1 MIEVVV
7 GDDILACLCCMTS
20 QRKNRQA
27 IAVAV
32 PNVVSKHSDMS
43 TT

>member
-27 IAVAV
+27 IAVAD
-32 PNVVSKHSDMS
+32 P
-43 TT
+43 